1 MTLVFVGLLYKTN
14 YMRLLLFILL
24 SISGSV
30 SAQSY
35 YLFIGTYTNSDSKGV
50 YVYRFNAATGKAE
63 AVSNTE
69 NADVASPSYL
79 AISPNKKFVYAVNET
94 GGAKPGTVSAFSFD
108 QKTGKLTF
116 INKQPSG
123 GDGPCYITVSKND
136 KWALVA
142 NYSGGSLAALPI
154 DANGALK
161 PFSQLIQHSGK
172 GADAQ
177 RQEKPHVHSTILS
190 PQQDYLFS
198 ADLGLDK
205 VFTYAFKPSANQP
218 LEDAQPPFT
227 ETVAKAG
234 PRHFTFHPN
243 ERFAYLIE
251 ELSGT
256 VIAYSYNKGKLTQLQ
271 SILAHPADFK
281 GNLGSADIHVSPDG
295 KFLYASNRGDENT
308 LAIFSVDSKTGK
320 LESRGY
326 QLTLGK
332 APRNFIIDPT
342 GNYLLVANQQTNNI
356 VIFKRNKETGLLQEA
371 GEQINVPLPVCL
383 QLMRQ

>member
-1 MTLVFVGLLYKTN
+1 
-14 YMRLLLFILL
+14 MRMLLFVLL
-24 SISGSV
+24 IISGTA

-35 YLFIGTYTNSDSKGV
+35 YLFVGTYTSSGSKGV
-50 YVYRFNAATGKAE
+50 YVYRFDAATGKAE

-69 NADVASPSYL
+69 GIANPSYL
-79 AISPNKKFVYAVNET
+79 AISPNKKFIYAVNET
-94 GGAKPGTVSAFSFD
+94 GGATPGSVSAFSFD
-108 QKTGKLTF
+108 QKTGKLAF

-123 GDGPCYITVSKND
+123 GDGPCYITVSKNN

-154 DANGALK
+154 DANGSLK
-161 PFSQLIQHSGK
+161 PLSQLIQHAGK
-172 GADAQ
+172 GADEK

-198 ADLGLDK
+198 PDLGLDK
-205 VFTYAFKPSANQP
+205 VFTYAFKPSADKP
-218 LEDAQPPFT
+218 LTDGQPPFT
-227 ETVAKAG
+227 ETVSKAG
-234 PRHFTFHPN
+234 PRHMTFSPN
-243 ERFAYLIE
+243 EKFAYLIE

-256 VIAYSYNKGKLTQLQ
+256 VVAYGYSNGKLTMLQ

-281 GNLGSADIHVSPDG
+281 GTLGSADIHVSPDG

-308 LAIFSVDSKTGK
+308 LSIFSIDPKTGK
-320 LESRGY
+320 LESKGY
-326 QLTLGK
+326 QSTLGK

-356 VIFKRNKETGLLQEA
+356 VIFKRNKETGLLTEA
-371 GEQINVPLPVCL
+371 GEQIKIPLPVCL
-383 QLMRQ
+383 QLMKQ